1 MQTAPSPVGQ
11 RRGKP
16 VGTRLCV
23 LPVTGNA
30 QRHQCRPSLQST
42 ASPAAMQCYLCFKS
56 QLQFTFKSETV
67 RLSAVR
73 HGAMAC
79 PIPPSTSTDTV
90 AQVKR
95 EACEHVQCWS
105 CRTPVEA
112 ESCAISDF
120 SVHFASAKRLDLMW
134 KKYSGTFCTLQGRWC
149 GMRSN

>member
-56 QLQFTFKSETV
+56 QLQFTFKA
-67 RLSAVR
+67 RLCDS
-73 HGAMAC
+73 
-79 PIPPSTSTDTV
+79 
-90 AQVKR
+90 
-95 EACEHVQCWS
+95 
-105 CRTPVEA
+105 
-112 ESCAISDF
+112 
-120 SVHFASAKRLDLMW
+120 RL
-134 KKYSGTFCTLQGRWC
+134 
-149 GMRSN
+149 